1 MSAMNTTTNGTHPR
15 DWSCSD
21 PDNLYTAQTI
31 GKIFVY
37 CLLFVVS
44 LAGNSFIAI
53 IVYKTKA
60 MRRTINYLI
69 VNIAMSDL
77 LFPIF
82 VFPSI
87 LSELQV
93 ISWPS
98 SGPLGQTLCKL
109 HVTLPDI
116 SVVVSIQ
123 CLVLVTV
130 DRFSAVLFPLRSPLI
145 SSKLCPFF
153 ILATW
158 IVAILTTF
166 PHLKALTLVQYA
178 DELQCEWKWMEAF
191 GESSSLGSYVLAVYV
206 IFLYIPLTLMA
217 ILYSLIILK
226 LKSQKIPGEKS
237 DNAGQQREKRD
248 QKVLRM
254 AIAIVSG
261 FVICWVPYSIV
272 ALLTLFP
279 GNNTSRLNSRLDCS
293 FIPFGFIT
301 RILSRAN
308 CAISPCICF
317 IFGGN
322 FRQGLTSLLKR
333 RHRT

>member
-1 MSAMNTTTNGTHPR
+1 MSTMNTTTNGTHAHES
-15 DWSCSD
+15 SCFD
-21 PDNLYTAQTI
+21 PDNLTAGTI
-31 GKIFVY
+31 GKIVAY
-37 CLLFVVS
+37 CLFFVVS

-53 IVYKTKA
+53 IVYKTKT
-60 MRRTINYLI
+60 MRKTINFLI
-69 VNIAMSDL
+69 VNMAMSDL

-87 LSELQV
+87 LSELEV

-98 SGPLGQTLCKL
+98 SGALGQTLCKL

-123 CLVLVTV
+123 CLVLITV

-153 ILATW
+153 IVATW
-158 IVAILTTF
+158 VVAIITTS
-166 PHLKALTLVQYA
+166 PHLKALTLVQYPGG
-178 DELQCEWKWMEAF
+178 LQCEWKWKEAF

-206 IFLYIPLTLMA
+206 IFLYIPLASMA
-217 ILYSLIILK
+217 ILYSLILFK
-226 LKSQKIPGEKS
+226 LKSQTIPGEKS
-237 DNAGQQREKRD
+237 DNAGKQREKRD
-248 QKVLRM
+248 RHVLRM
-254 AIAIVSG
+254 AIAIVLG
-261 FVICWVPYSIV
+261 FAISWVPYSIV

-279 GNNTSRLNSRLDCS
+279 GDNTSRLNSRLDCG
-293 FIPFGFIT
+293 FVPFGFIT

-322 FRQGLTSLLKR
+322 FRQGLRSLLNR
-333 RHRT
+333 A